1 MNFSR
6 IISGVAHPMLMPLI
20 SVFVIFHSGTYLD
33 FTPHQLVRVIYMIVA
48 ISTILLPI
56 SILPLLKNQNLISDI
71 GLEKRQERLLPL
83 VLTIIFYFL
92 GYYMLLKFPI
102 TKIIAHLQLAAII
115 SIFIVT
121 LISLKW
127 KISLHMAGIGGF
139 LGMLIAFT
147 ILYSSSLKF
156 VFMIGI
162 IFAGLIGYSRLK
174 LNLHTPSQV
183 YAGFIVG
190 LVTICS
196 CLLLMQI

>member
-48 ISTILLPI
+48 ISTILLPL
-56 SILPLLKNQNLISDI
+56 SILPLLKNQNIISDM
-71 GLEKRQERLLPL
+71 GLEKREERLIPL
-83 VLTIIFYFL
+83 FLTILFYFL

-102 TKIIAHLQLAAII
+102 TRIIAHVQLAAVI

-139 LGMLIAFT
+139 LGMVIAFT
-147 ILYSSSLKF
+147 VLYSSSLKLE
-156 VFMIGI
+156 FMLGI
-162 IFAGLIGYSRLK
+162 IFAGLIAYSRLK

-183 YAGFIVG
+183 YTGFIVG

-196 CLLLMQI
+196 CLLLM

>member
-6 IISGVAHPMLMPLI
+6 IISGVAHPILMPLI

-33 FTPHQLVRVIYMIVA
+33 YIPHQLVRVVYMIVA
-48 ISTILLPI
+48 ISTILLPL
-56 SILPLLKNQNLISDI
+56 SVLPLLKNQNLISDI
-71 GLEKRQERLLPL
+71 GLEKRRERLIPL

-102 TKIIAHLQLAAII
+102 TRIIAHLQLAAII

-139 LGMLIAFT
+139 LGMVIAFT

-162 IFAGLIGYSRLK
+162 ILAGLIAYSRLK
-174 LNLHTPSQV
+174 LNQHTPPQV

-190 LVTICS
+190 LVTILV

>member
-1 MNFSR
+1 
-6 IISGVAHPMLMPLI
+6 MLMPLI

-33 FTPHQLVRVIYMIVA
+33 YTPHVLIRVIYLIVA

-56 SILPLLKNQNLISDI
+56 SILPLLKNQNIISDM
-71 GLEKRQERLLPL
+71 GLEKRNERLIPL
-83 VLTIIFYFL
+83 VITALFYGL

-102 TKIIAHLQLAAII
+102 TRVIANLQLAAII
-115 SIFIVT
+115 SIVLVT

-139 LGMLIAFT
+139 IGMLIGFT
-147 ILYSSSLKF
+147 FLYSSSLKF

-162 IFAGLIGYSRLK
+162 LVAGLIAYARLK

-183 YAGFIVG
+183 YAGFILG
-190 LVTICS
+190 LLTVAS
-196 CLLLMQI
+196 CLLLMQ